1 LKVLLAGYQSWEEI
15 KVMVARSQA
24 PEVLIAD
31 AEPYVCRVF
40 EARLSKDGQFRVASA
55 TTGAAALQCAL
66 LQVFD
71 VLLWDMR
78 LRDTASL
85 LPRLRALC
93 PRAALLLMTTDDRP
107 VLHLDVRRLDIA
119 DVLVKP
125 FGLDT
130 LAERVHRAAWIEP
143 PPAAAAQIDLVRVG
157 QQLSVISPGGVCVTR
172 VLESWQDTFVIVG
185 APRVETPLDFA
196 PGLRV
201 RVEVRGSDALYSFA
215 SKLLRLHL
223 QPVARWEL
231 AMPSVIRRT
240 QRRHYPRLPL
250 HLMIAL
256 TEPAAGNSAQG
267 RTGAGGQGAQGRVE
281 GKEAPTTLAVGI
293 GEKPL
298 PGSWSLAPTP
308 QALPTPEEER
318 RVASGITEDIGL
330 GGCGFLSD
338 TPLPIGATYRFVLQ
352 YPALQRLEGMG
363 VLVQSQPVWSVET
376 GVSTLPQY
384 RLSLQFL
391 TMPPADRHRLRALLK
406 AGG

>member
-1 LKVLLAGYQSWEEI
+1 MI
-15 KVMVARSQA
+15 ARSQA
-24 PEVLIAD
+24 PAVLIAD

-66 LQVFD
+66 EQVFD

-107 VLHLDVRRLDIA
+107 MLHADVRRLDIA

-130 LAERVHRAAWIEP
+130 LAERVLRAARREP
-143 PPAAAAQIDLVRVG
+143 LPAVAQIDLARIG

-172 VLESWQDTFVIVG
+172 VLENRQDTFVIVG
-185 APRVETPLDFA
+185 APRVETPPDFA

-201 RVEVRGSDALYSFA
+201 RVEVQGSDALYAFA
-215 SKLLRLHL
+215 SKLLRQHL
-223 QPVARWEL
+223 QPVPRWEL
-231 AMPSVIRRT
+231 AQPRLIRRT
-240 QRRHYPRLPL
+240 QRRHHSRLPL
-250 HLMIAL
+250 HLLIAL
-256 TEPAAGNSAQG
+256 TDPTAGNRHGGMSRTDRGSQG
-267 RTGAGGQGAQGRVE
+267 GGV
-281 GKEAPTTLAVGI
+281 GKGPAPTLAVD
-293 GEKPL
+293 
-298 PGSWSLAPTP
+298 PGTTGNRENPAPYT
-308 QALPTPEEER
+308 LHPTPEEER
-318 RVASGITEDIGL
+318 KVASGVTEDIGL
-330 GGCGFLSD
+330 GGCGFLSE
-338 TPLPIGATYRFVLQ
+338 TPLPIGATYRFALQ
-352 YPALQRLEGMG
+352 YPALQPLEGVG
-363 VLVQSQPVWSVET
+363 AIVQSQPVWSEEML
-376 GVSTLPQY
+376 VSALPQY

-391 TMPPADRHRLRALLK
+391 TMPPADRRRLRALLK